1 MDTFMKRIYLIIT
14 LSLISFSSCELSK
27 ITDEPIS
34 NETTSNL
41 GAILENAVPLGFHPD
56 LPSSKTYFQGNGVIG
71 HSQHY
76 YDSQGKEL
84 LTVGLNP
91 EKDTT
96 GISLFTHSEKG
107 LLIEKR
113 VHSLRNQAFPLEK
126 FEYYYDESDILKQI
140 TRNGENFEKYEYNEM
155 GLLEKVI
162 LGGNLQLAEIYIFEY
177 DSLGRV
183 KRQLY
188 KSQIDGDSPLRDWY
202 YVYNSDGLLASKS
215 IPISNT
221 EMGVMFEYRYDAQK
235 RLIEEIEYYP
245 EYGFSLWLRS
255 TIHYD

>member
-1 MDTFMKRIYLIIT
+1 MHFLKKLIQIIFLALII
-14 LSLISFSSCELSK
+14 LSGCDFYPNVPDQLV
-27 ITDEPIS
+27 DG
-34 NETTSNL
+34 TSYDL
-41 GAILENAVPLGFHPD
+41 AAILERTVSAEFHPN

-71 HSQHY
+71 HSHHY
-76 YDSQGKEL
+76 YDSQSKEL
-84 LTVGLNP
+84 LAIGLNP

-96 GISLFTHSEKG
+96 GISLFTYSEKG
-107 LLIEKR
+107 QLTEKS

-126 FEYYYDESDILKQI
+126 FEYHYDKSDKLKQI
-140 TRNGENFEKYEYNEM
+140 TKNGENFEKYEYNEK
-155 GLLEKVI
+155 GQVEKVI

-188 KSQIDGDSPLRDWY
+188 KSQIEGDSPLRDWY
-202 YVYNSDGLLASKS
+202 YGYNSDGLLVSKS

-221 EMGVMFEYRYDAQK
+221 EMGMMFEYRYDAQK

-245 EYGFSLWLRS
+245 EYGFSLWLRN
-255 TIHYD
+255 TIHYK

>member
-1 MDTFMKRIYLIIT
+1 
-14 LSLISFSSCELSK
+14 
-27 ITDEPIS
+27 
-34 NETTSNL
+34 
-41 GAILENAVPLGFHPD
+41 
-56 LPSSKTYFQGNGVIG
+56 
-71 HSQHY
+71 
-76 YDSQGKEL
+76 
-84 LTVGLNP
+84 
-91 EKDTT
+91 
-96 GISLFTHSEKG
+96 
-107 LLIEKR
+107 
-113 VHSLRNQAFPLEK
+113 
-126 FEYYYDESDILKQI
+126 
-140 TRNGENFEKYEYNEM
+140 
-155 GLLEKVI
+155 
-162 LGGNLQLAEIYIFEY
+162 LAEIYIFEY

-202 YVYNSDGLLASKS
+202 YGYNSDGLLVSKS